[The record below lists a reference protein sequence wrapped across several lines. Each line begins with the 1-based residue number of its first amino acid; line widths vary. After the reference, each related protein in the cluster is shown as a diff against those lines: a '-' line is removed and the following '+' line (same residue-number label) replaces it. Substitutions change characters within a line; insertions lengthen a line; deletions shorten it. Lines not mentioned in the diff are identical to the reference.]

1 MNREDLE
8 NLRIVRASG
17 DDAAIVSVLG
27 GVTFYEAYFEQDTP
41 SDLSNYI
48 IETFAPEV
56 IKAEFSDPAIEYYL
70 AMLNGKAVGFIKLM
84 FGTEAEGID
93 PAVSIE
99 LKRIYTLERVWGR
112 GVGDRLMRFAIE
124 RARELG
130 FQYLWLGVWQEN
142 SRALG
147 FYEKYGFDRVGT
159 ITFPYGDSVG
169 INKVLRLKI

>member
-17 DDAAIVSVLG
+17 DDAGIVSVLG

-41 SDLSNYI
+41 KDLSNYI

-56 IKAEFSDPAIEYYL
+56 IKNELSDPAIEYYL

-84 FGTEAEGID
+84 TGTEAEGID
-93 PAVSIE
+93 PKASIE
-99 LKRIYTLERVWGR
+99 LKRIYTLERVWRR
-112 GVGDRLMRFAIE
+112 GVGDMLMRFAIE

-142 SRALG
+142 ARALG